1 MQLNASLFLQTNVII
16 FCLNLYSDSL
26 IQEIFAVKKYSSFF
40 SSLVFVVF
48 LFSNVFAQ
56 SNSVSKLKSPTNE
69 PKTSVKNSKPVKA
82 EDIEQDIA
90 EALTLIE
97 DKHVSG
103 KNLDYNALFK
113 TSIDNMLH
121 TLDPHSNY
129 FDAKETEEF
138 RTSQNSQ
145 YFGIGATIGDLSDP
159 SGKVVATFIKATFE
173 GAPANR
179 AGLRYGDKIIEVNG
193 ESMLGKANSEVRN
206 FLRGPRGTPAKIMIE
221 RFGTGKR
228 ETVEIIRD
236 AVSLPSISEFYMVR
250 PGVGYIAMT
259 GGFNHTTFDEFQVA
273 MRHLKSLGMKQLV
286 LDLRNNPGGLV
297 NQATKIA
304 NTFLAQGQTIFSQ
317 KGRAEGISNATQAIN
332 ITPDETPVVLLVNSY
347 SASASE
353 ILAGALQDHDRALVV
368 GENSY
373 GKGLVQNPFMLDYGS
388 MLLLTIAKYE
398 TPSGR
403 LIQRDYSDGNLY
415 NYLYKGGSL
424 ADELED
430 QKPKGAASKTDS
442 GRTVYSGGGIN
453 PDVVVKAQTIP
464 IEKARFQAR
473 LNDPIFAYV
482 LDLTFGRIAGF
493 DNYKIDRPIS
503 FEYDIKPTDFP
514 VTENLFQSFK
524 NFAVS
529 KYKFTP
535 AQIDR
540 ERDFIQRA
548 MRTELV
554 MAAYGS
560 QTSLQ
565 VLNDYD
571 NQLIKAIELL
581 PQAKQLALQGAKA
594 NAQKAKAEINR

>member
-1 MQLNASLFLQTNVII
+1 MNKQ
-16 FCLNLYSDSL
+16 
-26 IQEIFAVKKYSSFF
+26 SSF
-40 SSLVFVVF
+40 LGGFVLIVF
-48 LFSNVFAQ
+48 LFSNLFAQ
-56 SNSVSKLKSPTNE
+56 TNSVSKLKSPAVE
-69 PKTSVKNSKPVKA
+69 AKTSSKITKA
-82 EDIEQDIA
+82 VTAENIEQDVA

-103 KNLDYNALFK
+103 KNLDYNGLFK

-129 FDAKETEEF
+129 YDAKETEEF

-145 YFGIGATIGDLSDP
+145 YFGIGATIGDLSDA
-159 SGKVVATFIKATFE
+159 SGNVVATYIKATFD
-173 GAPANR
+173 GAPAYR
-179 AGLRYGDKIIEVNG
+179 AGLRYGDKIIDVNG
-193 ESMLGKANSEVRN
+193 TSMLGKPNAEVRT
-206 FLRGPRGTPAKIMIE
+206 FLRGPRGTPAKITVE
-221 RFGTGKR
+221 KYGTGKR

-259 GGFNHTTFDEFQVA
+259 GGFNHTTYEEFQVA
-273 MRHLKSLGMKQLV
+273 MRQLKSHGMKQLV
-286 LDLRNNPGGLV
+286 LDLRGNPGGLV
-297 NQATKIA
+297 NQATKVA
-304 NTFLAQGQTIFSQ
+304 NTFLAQGQTIFTQ

-332 ITPDETPVVLLVNSY
+332 PAPDDTPVVLLLNNY

-373 GKGLVQNPFMLDYGS
+373 GKGLVQNPFPLDYGS

-424 ADELED
+424 SEELEN

-442 GRTVYSGGGIN
+442 GRAVYSGGGIN
-453 PDVVVKAQTIP
+453 PDVIVKPQTIP
-464 IEKARFQAR
+464 IEKARFQAK
-473 LNDPIFAYV
+473 LTDPIFSFA
-482 LDLTFGRIAGF
+482 LDLAYGKISGF
-493 DNYKIDRPIS
+493 DAYKIDKPIS
-503 FEYDIKPTDFP
+503 FEYDIKATDFP
-514 VTENLFQSFK
+514 VTENVFQAFK
-524 NFAVS
+524 SFAVS
-529 KYKFTP
+529 KYKFMP

-540 ERDFIQRA
+540 EREFIQRA
-548 MRTELV
+548 LRTELV

-565 VLNDYD
+565 VFNDYD
-571 NQLIKAIELL
+571 NQLKKAIELL
-581 PQAKQLALQGAKA
+581 PEAKQLATQGAKA
-594 NAQKAKAEINR
+594 NALRVKPEVNR

>member
-1 MQLNASLFLQTNVII
+1 
-16 FCLNLYSDSL
+16 LYSDSL
-26 IQEIFAVKKYSSFF
+26 IIQEIFVVKKHSTSFG
-40 SSLVFVVF
+40 SFVLIVL
-48 LFSNVFAQ
+48 LFSNIFAQ
-56 SNSVSKLKSPTNE
+56 NNSVSKLKSSTSE
-69 PKTSVKNSKPVKA
+69 AKTSTASSKNVTT
-82 EDIEQDIA
+82 ENIEQDVA
-90 EALTLIE
+90 DALTLIE
-97 DKHVSG
+97 DKHVNG
-103 KNLDYNALFK
+103 KNLDYNSLFK
-113 TSIDNMLH
+113 TSIDTMLH

-129 FDAKETEEF
+129 YDAKETEEF

-145 YFGIGATIGDLSDP
+145 YFGIGATIGDLSDAN
-159 SGKVVATFIKATFE
+159 GKVIATYIKATFE

-179 AGLRYGDKIIEVNG
+179 AGLLYGDKIVEVNG
-193 ESMLGKANSEVRN
+193 VSMLGKPNAEVRT
-206 FLRGPRGTPAKIMIE
+206 FLIGPRGTPAKITVE
-221 RFGTGKR
+221 RYSTGKR

-236 AVSLPSISEFYMVR
+236 AVSRPSISEYYLVR
-250 PGVGYIAMT
+250 PGVGYIAMS
-259 GGFNHTTFDEFQVA
+259 GGFNHTTYNEFVVA
-273 MRHLKSLGMKQLV
+273 MKHLKSQGMKQLV
-286 LDLRNNPGGLV
+286 LDLRGNPGGLV

-304 NTFLAQGQTIFSQ
+304 NTFLAQGQNIFSQ
-317 KGRAEGISNATQAIN
+317 KGRAEGISSAAQASN
-332 ITPDETPVVLLVNSY
+332 PAPDDIPVVLLVNSY

-373 GKGLVQNPFMLDYGS
+373 GKGLVQNPFPLDYGS

-424 ADELED
+424 SEELEA

-453 PDVVVKAQTIP
+453 PDVIVKPQTIP
-464 IEKARFQAR
+464 IEKARFQQK
-473 LNDPIFAYV
+473 LNDPIFAFL
-482 LDLTFGRIAGF
+482 LDLTHGKIAGF
-493 DNYKIDRPIS
+493 DNYVVARPIA
-503 FEYDIKPTDFP
+503 FEYDIKATDFP

-540 ERDFIQRA
+540 EREFVQRSL
-548 MRTELV
+548 RTELV

-565 VLNDYD
+565 VFNEYD
-571 NQLIKAIELL
+571 NQLKKAIELL
-581 PQAKQLALQGAKA
+581 PEARQLAIEGAKA
-594 NAQKAKAEINR
+594 NARKEKAEVNR

>member
-1 MQLNASLFLQTNVII
+1 M
-16 FCLNLYSDSL
+16 
-26 IQEIFAVKKYSSFF
+26 KKQSSFLG
-40 SSLVFVVF
+40 SIVLTVF
-48 LFSNVFAQ
+48 LFSNLPAQ
-56 SNSVSKLKSPTNE
+56 TNAVSSL
-69 PKTSVKNSKPVKA
+69 KTSKPEVKTATKAVKPVTT
-82 EDIEQDIA
+82 ENIEQDIA

-103 KNLDYNALFK
+103 KNLDYNNLFK

-145 YFGIGATIGDLSDP
+145 YFGIGATIGDLSDA
-159 SGKVVATFIKATFE
+159 SGKVVATYIKATFE

-179 AGLRYGDKIIEVNG
+179 AGLLYGDKIIDVNG
-193 ESMLGKANSEVRN
+193 TSMLGKANAEVRT
-206 FLRGPRGTPAKIMIE
+206 FLRGPRGTPAKITVE

-236 AVSLPSISEFYMVR
+236 AVSLPSISEYYMLR
-250 PGVGYIAMT
+250 PEVGYIVMS

-273 MRHLKSLGMKQLV
+273 MKQLKSQGMKQLI

-297 NQATKIA
+297 NQATKVA

-317 KGRAEGISNATQAIN
+317 NGRAEGIASETKAIN
-332 ITPDETPVVLLVNSY
+332 PTPDDTPIVLLVNNY

-424 ADELED
+424 GEDLDD

-442 GRTVYSGGGIN
+442 GRNVYSGGGIN
-453 PDVVVKAQTIP
+453 PDVMVKPQTIP
-464 IEKARFQAR
+464 IEKARFEAK

-482 LDLTFGRIAGF
+482 LDLTYGKISGF
-493 DNYKIDRPIS
+493 DAYKVDRPIS
-503 FEYDIKPTDFP
+503 FDYDIKTTDFP
-514 VTENLFQSFK
+514 ITENLFQSFK
-524 NFAVS
+524 NFAVA

-540 ERDFIQRA
+540 EREFIQRSL
-548 MRTELV
+548 RTELV

-565 VLNDYD
+565 VFNDYD
-571 NQLIKAIELL
+571 NQLKKAVELL
-581 PQAKQLALQGAKA
+581 PQAKQLAIEGAKA
-594 NAQKAKAEINR
+594 NARREKAELNR

>member
-1 MQLNASLFLQTNVII
+1 MKKHSTLFGGFV
-16 FCLNLYSDSL
+16 L
-26 IQEIFAVKKYSSFF
+26 I
-40 SSLVFVVF
+40 VF

-56 SNSVSKLKSPTNE
+56 TDSVSKLKSSSPDT
-69 PKTSVKNSKPVKA
+69 KTSSKSSKTVKA

-90 EALTLIE
+90 DALTLIE
-97 DKHVSG
+97 DKHVNG
-103 KNLDYNALFK
+103 NKLDYNNLFK

-145 YFGIGATIGDLSDP
+145 YFGIGATIGDLSDA
-159 SGKVVATFIKATFE
+159 SGKVIATYIKATFE

-193 ESMLGKANSEVRN
+193 VSMLNKPNAEVRT
-206 FLRGPRGTPAKIMIE
+206 FLRGARGTPAKITVE
-221 RFGTGKR
+221 RYATGKR

-236 AVSLPSISEFYMVR
+236 AVSLPSISEYYLVR

-259 GGFNHTTFDEFQVA
+259 GGFNHTTFDEFQTA
-273 MRHLKSLGMKQLV
+273 MRHLKSLGMKQLI

-297 NQATKIA
+297 NQATKIS

-317 KGRAEGISNATQAIN
+317 KGRAEGISSATQAIN
-332 ITPDETPVVLLVNSY
+332 PTPDETPIVLLVNNY

-373 GKGLVQNPFMLDYGS
+373 GKGLVQNPFPLDYGS

-403 LIQRDYSDGNLY
+403 LIQRDYSDGSLY

-424 ADELED
+424 GDELDD

-442 GRTVYSGGGIN
+442 GRPVYSGGGIN
-453 PDVVVKAQTIP
+453 PDVVVKPLTIP
-464 IEKARFQAR
+464 IEKARFQAK
-473 LNDPIFAYV
+473 LNDPIFAYL
-482 LDLTFGRIAGF
+482 LDLTYGKIAGF
-493 DNYKIDRPIS
+493 DTYKIDRPIS
-503 FEYDIKPTDFP
+503 FEYDIKATDFP
-514 VTENLFQSFK
+514 ITENIFQSFK

-540 ERDFIQRA
+540 EREFIGRA
-548 MRTELV
+548 LRTELV

-565 VLNDYD
+565 VFNDYD
-571 NQLIKAIELL
+571 NQLKKAIELL
-581 PQAKQLALQGAKA
+581 PEAKQLAIEGAKA
-594 NAQKAKAEINR
+594 NAKKEKSEINR